1 MEKAFKYRMYPNRE
15 QRILLAKTFGCT
27 RFVYNHYLAK
37 RRDAYEKDGITL
49 NYSACAKDLVS
60 LKKEY
65 EWLKEVDSVALQ
77 SSVKNLDTAYI
88 NFLRK
93 KLNILDS
100 NRRRHIVIRIQRNL
114 RMEILNYST
123 IRSSFLR
130 LVL

>member
-1 MEKAFKYRMYPNRE
+1 MEKAFKYRIYPNRE

-37 RRDAYEKDGITL
+37 RRDAYEKDGITF

-60 LKKEY
+60 LKREY

>member
-1 MEKAFKYRMYPNRE
+1 MEKAFKYCIYPNRE

-114 RMEILNYST
+114 RMEILNYMT
-123 IRSSFLR
+123 IRSSSLR
-130 LVL
+130 LV

>member
-1 MEKAFKYRMYPNRE
+1 MEKAFKYRIYPNRE

-37 RRDAYEKDGITL
+37 RKDAYEKDGITFS
-49 NYSACAKDLVS
+49 YSACAKDLVF

-88 NFLRK
+88 NFFRK
-93 KLNILDS
+93 KRNILDS
-100 NRRRHIVIRIQRNL
+100 NRRRHIVIRIQRNI
-114 RMEILNYST
+114 RMEILNSMK

>member
-1 MEKAFKYRMYPNRE
+1 MEKAFKYCIYPNRE

-100 NRRRHIVIRIQRNL
+100 NRRRHIVIRIQRNI
-114 RMEILNYST
+114 RMEILNYMT
-123 IRSSFLR
+123 IRSSSLR
-130 LVL
+130 LV

>member
-37 RRDAYEKDGITL
+37 RRDAYEKDGITF

-100 NRRRHIVIRIQRNL
+100 NRRRHIVIRIPQNI
-114 RMEILNYST
+114 RMEILNSMK

>member
-1 MEKAFKYRMYPNRE
+1 MEKAFKYRIYPNRE

-37 RRDAYEKDGITL
+37 RKDAYEKDGITL

-77 SSVKNLDTAYI
+77 SSVKNLI
-88 NFLRK
+88 RLMSISLRK

-100 NRRRHIVIRIQRNL
+100 NRRRHIVIRIQRNI
-114 RMEILNYST
+114 RMETLNYMK

>member
-37 RRDAYEKDGITL
+37 RKDAYEKDGITFS
-49 NYSACAKDLVS
+49 YSACAKDLVS

-88 NFLRK
+88 NFFRK
-93 KLNILDS
+93 KAEYP
-100 NRRRHIVIRIQRNL
+100 R
-114 RMEILNYST
+114 
-123 IRSSFLR
+123 FK
-130 LVL
+130 

>member
-1 MEKAFKYRMYPNRE
+1 MEKAFKYRIYPNRE

-37 RRDAYEKDGITL
+37 RKDAYEKDGITL

-100 NRRRHIVIRIQRNL
+100 NRRRHIVIRIPQNI
-114 RMEILNYST
+114 RMEILNSMK

-130 LVL
+130 LV

>member
-1 MEKAFKYRMYPNRE
+1 MEKAFKYRIYPNRE

-37 RRDAYEKDGITL
+37 RKDAYEKDGITL
-49 NYSACAKDLVS
+49 SYSACAKDLVY

-100 NRRRHIVIRIQRNL
+100 NRRRHIVIRIPQNI
-114 RMEILNYST
+114 RMEILNSMK

-130 LVL
+130 LV

>member
-27 RFVYNHYLAK
+27 RFVFNHYLAK

-49 NYSACAKDLVS
+49 SYSACAKDLVY

-100 NRRRHIVIRIQRNL
+100 NRRRHIVIRIQRNI
-114 RMEILNYST
+114 RMEILNYMT

-130 LVL
+130 LV